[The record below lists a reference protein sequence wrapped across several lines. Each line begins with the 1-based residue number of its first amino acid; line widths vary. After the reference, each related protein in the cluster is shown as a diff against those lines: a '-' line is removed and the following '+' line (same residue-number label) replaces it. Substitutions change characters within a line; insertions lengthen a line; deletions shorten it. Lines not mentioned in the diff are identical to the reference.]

1 MNKSVNFQNVRNMT
15 EVNND
20 ICLTI
25 LALINGIF
33 SFQDLPLTGAPNI
46 YVGKRNFIHQL
57 MDVALLMANVSQ
69 LKALLSIDS
78 SDKYFYPLL
87 VFIILS
93 ITLQVVF
100 TVTMLLIWSIE
111 KGLEERAIKAHTS
124 TSSDRDS
131 VFGEHEL
138 KEVDKKKKLLAD
150 RLDKLGNILVLSI
163 IVSNVFITG
172 FGVEPHSEEN
182 G

>member
-1 MNKSVNFQNVRNMT
+1 MSLIQSIF
-15 EVNND
+15 
-20 ICLTI
+20 CLP
-25 LALINGIF
+25 
-33 SFQDLPLTGAPNI
+33 QDLPTGGPNI

-78 SDKYFYPLL
+78 DDKYFYPLL
-87 VFIILS
+87 IFIILS
-93 ITLQVVF
+93 ISLQVIF

-111 KGLEERAIKAHTS
+111 KGLEERT
-124 TSSDRDS
+124 
-131 VFGEHEL
+131 
-138 KEVDKKKKLLAD
+138 KEVHHPNDKVINETELSEIDEKKKILAN
-150 RLDKLGNILVLSI
+150 RLDKFGNILVLSI

-172 FGVEPHSEEN
+172 FGVEPHEGGNSSVSN

>member
-1 MNKSVNFQNVRNMT
+1 
-15 EVNND
+15 
-20 ICLTI
+20 
-25 LALINGIF
+25 
-33 SFQDLPLTGAPNI
+33 
-46 YVGKRNFIHQL
+46 

-78 SDKYFYPLL
+78 GDKYFYPLL
-87 VFIILS
+87 VFIIMS
-93 ITLQVVF
+93 ISLQVIF

-111 KGLEERAIKAHTS
+111 KGLEDRAKTAKDPSQRGSIVVET
-124 TSSDRDS
+124 
-131 VFGEHEL
+131 EL
-138 KEVDKKKKLLAD
+138 SEIDEKKRALAD

-172 FGVEPHSEEN
+172 FGVEPHDTGNSSGSN

>member
-1 MNKSVNFQNVRNMT
+1 MV
-15 EVNND
+15 
-20 ICLTI
+20 
-25 LALINGIF
+25 
-33 SFQDLPLTGAPNI
+33 FQDLPLTGAPNI

-93 ITLQVVF
+93 ISFQVVF

-111 KGLEERAIKAHTS
+111 KGLEERTAKAQT
-124 TSSDRDS
+124 TSDRGSIVIDS
-131 VFGEHEL
+131 EL
-138 KEVDKKKKLLAD
+138 KEIDEKKKILAD
-150 RLDKLGNILVLSI
+150 RLDKAGNILVLSI

-172 FGVEPHSEEN
+172 FGVEPHGSGNSSATN